1 MCESLKKPLVGHC
14 STAVFVRES
23 DGHVDGSHLWAVGW
37 SAVQLQLQLTQAL
50 LVLDLQGDCLQFFR
64 VQLGVQSAHLPQNG
78 GSGVEVSAD
87 ATVSADSCVLIGAL
101 T

>member
-1 MCESLKKPLVGHC
+1 M
-14 STAVFVRES
+14 FVHES

-37 SAVQLQLQLTQAL
+37 SAVQLQLLVLLQLTQAL
-50 LVLDLQGDCLQFFR
+50 LVLDLLGDCLQFFR

-87 ATVSADSCVLIGAL
+87 ATVSADTRVLAGAL